1 MVGEDGL
8 LLQIRLSRESF
19 KNGEAQPFS
28 TGRRFLDT
36 GCRFFDTGEGF
47 VGLAQLNIHNDP
59 TAGEDEQQGEGVD
72 PNQDVHTLFSRLL
85 TRVSRPSSLS
95 GLAEEEDAVN
105 GAVSYRRARID
116 GTPSLVEGGHTP
128 MAPDRKTLIGKVFEP
143 VTYTIREEDIRDYLP
158 VAGEDDRAFHSE
170 AESRAAGYGG
180 WVIPP
185 SFGPYVAVISML
197 RSFDW
202 QKDFFMD
209 YKKDTAMFGE
219 QELEYQ
225 RPLYVGETLTVQG
238 RVSDVYEKQGKRAFD
253 VIWVSFAARDESGAT
268 AFSGAQSYLVF
279 K

>member
-1 MVGEDGL
+1 
-8 LLQIRLSRESF
+8 
-19 KNGEAQPFS
+19 
-28 TGRRFLDT
+28 
-36 GCRFFDTGEGF
+36 
-47 VGLAQLNIHNDP
+47 
-59 TAGEDEQQGEGVD
+59 
-72 PNQDVHTLFSRLL
+72 
-85 TRVSRPSSLS
+85 
-95 GLAEEEDAVN
+95 
-105 GAVSYRRARID
+105 
-116 GTPSLVEGGHTP
+116 

-202 QKDFFMD
+202 QEDFFMD

-253 VIWVSFAARDESGAT
+253 VIWVSFAARDESGVT